1 MAMINLQGKLNSKY
15 VVGFY
20 FSFKPQ
26 RATLRERWPPSVEDN
41 LKRLEE
47 AGLPYDRQIPK
58 CSNCG
63 GKQTKQHC
71 PGKTNNDI
79 ADWEKKWATS
89 RAAARKSVPLSNVL
103 K

>member
-20 FSFKPQ
+20 FSSKPQ
-26 RATLRERWPPSVEDN
+26 RATLRERWPSSVEDN
-41 LKRLEE
+41 LERLEE

-63 GKQTKQHC
+63 GKQT
-71 PGKTNNDI
+71 NNI
-79 ADWEKKWATS
+79 
-89 RAAARKSVPLSNVL
+89 VPERRIMT
-103 K
+103 